1 VGKDIF
7 VDDKASMVNYLFNL
21 KISGVGSPEG
31 VGKFPSCG

>member
-7 VDDKASMVNYLFNL
+7 VDGKASTVNYLFNL

-31 VGKFPSCG
+31 VGKFPS